1 MVREEVKIWIR
12 IRGNYHGSGSS
23 KIIRFLWIR
32 ICNTWLNLNTFFI
45 QDACNIMHTLRCV
58 QYVGVCDILTWKI
71 NLNGPPTTPP
81 AYAPAGSQ
89 TGLFLSEW
97 QSTLTNTHQHSHTHP
112 IKILSCP
119 VEWKNFSPNHSTQLA
134 SLQFSSPG
142 TDHNLFDLF
151 DYFYLLIYLFCPLVL
166 ILFLLSLS
174 FYLFEF
180 EEKNLR
186 SYFRPFALFP
196 GLTFIHRLKFLFYYF
211 IFLFF

>member
-1 MVREEVKIWIR
+1 MVELEHFFYSRCLQHNAHFKVCAVCGCVWHFNMENKSKRPFPPPLPRHMRLQEVK
-12 IRGNYHGSGSS
+12 
-23 KIIRFLWIR
+23 
-32 ICNTWLNLNTFFI
+32 
-45 QDACNIMHTLRCV
+45 Q
-58 QYVGVCDILTWKI
+58 VCSC
-71 NLNGPPTTPP
+71 LNGKVHSPTH
-81 AYAPAGSQ
+81 
-89 TGLFLSEW
+89 
-97 QSTLTNTHQHSHTHP
+97 TNTHTP
-112 IKILSCP
+112 IQLRYCP

-186 SYFRPFALFP
+186 SYFRPFAPFP
-196 GLTFIHRLKFLFYYF
+196 GLTFIHRLKFLFYFF

>member
-71 NLNGPPTTPP
+71 NLNGPSLPPLPRHMRLQEVKQVCSCLNGKVHSPTH
-81 AYAPAGSQ
+81 
-89 TGLFLSEW
+89 
-97 QSTLTNTHQHSHTHP
+97 TNTHTP
-112 IKILSCP
+112 IQLRYCP

-174 FYLFEF
+174 FYLFKF